1 MSKEVKYCRL
11 DPLRRTRC
19 RFEKQDFETC
29 LLCQLSWIRGLLY
42 RLVMDLEEFMGKSSH
57 EVIER
62 ILRRNLTQEERE
74 LVNEMLNK
82 GLSISE
88 IVNKLKS
95 RPQS

>member
-1 MSKEVKYCRL
+1 
-11 DPLRRTRC
+11 
-19 RFEKQDFETC
+19 
-29 LLCQLSWIRGLLY
+29 
-42 RLVMDLEEFMGKSSH
+42 MDLEEFMGKSSH